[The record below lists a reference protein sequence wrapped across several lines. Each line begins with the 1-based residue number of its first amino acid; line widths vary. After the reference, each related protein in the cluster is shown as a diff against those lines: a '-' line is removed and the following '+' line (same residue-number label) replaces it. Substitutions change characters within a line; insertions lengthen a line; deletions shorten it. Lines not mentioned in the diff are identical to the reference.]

1 MNAAAVR
8 PLALLAAP
16 VVAAALVAVA
26 WQGSSVGASRP
37 AVVRVQDRVQ
47 TRVET
52 KVQTQMKVVQDTNAV
67 AELGAQIAALQQ
79 AVTATAQGMTAQV
92 ATLKQTITSLQGT
105 ISTLQQG
112 VATAQGNNAAQ
123 TKKVTDLTTT
133 LTGVDQ
139 RLVALQSLVNDTLLK
154 LRVSPS
160 PTPAH

>member
-1 MNAAAVR
+1 MNAAAAR

-16 VVAAALVAVA
+16 IVAAALVVVA
-26 WQGSSVGASRP
+26 WQGSSVGTSRP
-37 AVVRVQDRVQ
+37 AAVRVQDRVQ
-47 TRVET
+47 TRIET
-52 KVQTQMKVVQDTNAV
+52 QTKVVQDTNAV
-67 AELGAQIAALQQ
+67 AELGAQIGALQQ

-92 ATLKQTITSLQGT
+92 AALKQTITSLQGT

-112 VATAQGNNAAQ
+112 VATAQSNGAAQ

-139 RLVALQSLVNDTLLK
+139 RLVALQSLVNDTLLR

>member
-1 MNAAAVR
+1 MNAAAAR

-16 VVAAALVAVA
+16 IVAAALVVVA
-26 WQGSSVGASRP
+26 WQGSSVGTSRP
-37 AVVRVQDRVQ
+37 AAVRVQDRVQ
-47 TRVET
+47 TRIET
-52 KVQTQMKVVQDTNAV
+52 QTKVVQDTNAV
-67 AELGAQIAALQQ
+67 AELGAQIGALQQ
-79 AVTATAQGMTAQV
+79 AVTATAQV
-92 ATLKQTITSLQGT
+92 AALKQTITSLQGT

-112 VATAQGNNAAQ
+112 VATAQSNGAAQ

-139 RLVALQSLVNDTLLK
+139 RLVALQSLVNDTLLR

>member
-37 AVVRVQDRVQ
+37 AAVQVQDRVQ

-52 KVQTQMKVVQDTNAV
+52 KIQTQTKVVQDTNAV
-67 AELGAQIAALQQ
+67 AELSAQIAALQQ
-79 AVTATAQGMTAQV
+79 SVTATAQGMTSQV
-92 ATLKQTITSLQGT
+92 AALKQTITSLQGT

-112 VATAQGNNAAQ
+112 VATGQATNAAQ
-123 TKKVTDLTTT
+123 TKKVTDLSNA
-133 LTGVDQ
+133 LTAVDQ
-139 RLVALQSLVNDTLLK
+139 RLVALQTLVNDK
-154 LRVSPS
+154 LQQRAS
-160 PTPAH
+160 PTPAPTH